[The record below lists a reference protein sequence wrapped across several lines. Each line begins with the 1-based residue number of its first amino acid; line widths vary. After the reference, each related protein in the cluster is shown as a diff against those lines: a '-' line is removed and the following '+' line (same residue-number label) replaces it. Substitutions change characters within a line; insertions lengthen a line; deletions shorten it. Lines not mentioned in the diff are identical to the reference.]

1 MVYIELHFSDSS
13 IIIRLKQGPVR
24 SVIVY
29 RCPFS
34 IFPSFKTVFVHIS
47 KHLEVQS
54 SKILRYAL
62 YLSLVSVFGNV
73 VKKLVWDCYLTW
85 NNETDLYLFSVGK
98 KYAVTKKKMT
108 NKDPY
113 QNVTFWSSRQVHR
126 TRRIWQDC
134 RIIQQLACTMLKEE
148 YQQIIFR
155 RTVKRVQWPGL
166 WMVARL
172 QVTLFWLR
180 LLFFCWVNQVILFLN
195 GCKTAS
201 ERFLSFERIAVVY
214 VFAWEVTFFEN
225 DKRGGLY
232 QGKIISSRACLY
244 RPGTKHQT
252 VKGPIENREP
262 TKLSVC

>member
-1 MVYIELHFSDSS
+1 
-13 IIIRLKQGPVR
+13 
-24 SVIVY
+24 
-29 RCPFS
+29 
-34 IFPSFKTVFVHIS
+34 
-47 KHLEVQS
+47 
-54 SKILRYAL
+54 
-62 YLSLVSVFGNV
+62 
-73 VKKLVWDCYLTW
+73 
-85 NNETDLYLFSVGK
+85 
-98 KYAVTKKKMT
+98 MT

-155 RTVKRVQWPGL
+155 RTVERVQWPGL

-232 QGKIISSRACLY
+232 QGKVISSRACLY
-244 RPGTKHQT
+244 RPGNEAPNC
-252 VKGPIENREP
+252 KGAYWE
-262 TKLSVC
+262 